1 MTKHF
6 CNYFSVGIDG
16 KVGYSFDLHR
26 TSSRIGNMMVYGVM
40 GAVKSFTKT
49 KTVGELTKQFKQNN
63 LEIDFLPTAN
73 SKKAESTRQI
83 ATKRDSAIL
92 ERGSLTL
99 EEIKQNENILF
110 LNINSFMAGVTDI
123 WKNAELPESLKG
135 TNMV

>member
-1 MTKHF
+1 
-6 CNYFSVGIDG
+6 
-16 KVGYSFDLHR
+16 
-26 TSSRIGNMMVYGVM
+26 MMVYGVM

-63 LEIDFLPTAN
+63 LEIDFLPTGN
-73 SKKAESTRQI
+73 SMKAESTRKLS
-83 ATKRDSAIL
+83 TKRDSAIL

-99 EEIKQNENILF
+99 QEIKQNENILF

-135 TNMV
+135 TKMVEQSHQDGKI